1 MCFGYFNVVLNESE
15 ALGGKKGSSS
25 NNYLKDLMFE
35 VDVVDLSFFGGKYT

>member
-35 VDVVDLSFFGGKYT
+35 VDVVDLGFFGSKYT